1 MKKYFLFSGFC
12 FLLLFAK
19 AQTQFFSTV
28 KIEFEKTVTLQAL
41 YKEIAN
47 GDSWYENMKDQIPKT
62 SLRILISLQT
72 AHTLFINR
80 VGR

>member
-1 MKKYFLFSGFC
+1 
-12 FLLLFAK
+12 LFAK

-47 GDSWYENMKDQIPKT
+47 GDNWYENMKEQIPKT
-62 SLRILISLQT
+62 SLTYFDFIADS
-72 AHTLFINR
+72 AHSVYKPGQGNSNEHEDMVSTY
-80 VGR
+80 G